1 MERNPN
7 VQPHRPGNSDH
18 SDRPHPYSAVGTD
31 RIPRRVTDRVESAA
45 SWILGVLG
53 LVLVAVA
60 VLTGMQLHGNGL
72 EQARADAVNRVSV
85 EATLLEP
92 VDGAIGVDA
101 AASTTQVT
109 APASWTAPDGSA
121 RTGTVPVLGSQP
133 AGSTVP
139 VWVDRSSG
147 AIAPPPVDALQ
158 AGVTGVVGGLLVLLV
173 GVLVLLGLRAVVR
186 ARCAARNHA
195 AWAREWARYEPLWS
209 GR

>member
-1 MERNPN
+1 M
-7 VQPHRPGNSDH
+7 
-18 SDRPHPYSAVGTD
+18 
-31 RIPRRVTDRVESAA
+31 
-45 SWILGVLG
+45 LG

-60 VLTGMQLHGNGL
+60 VVTGLQLHGNGL
-72 EQARADAVNRVSV
+72 EQARADAVDRVSV
-85 EATLLEP
+85 DATLLQP
-92 VDGAIGVDA
+92 VDGAIGMDA
-101 AASTTQVT
+101 AAGTTQVT
-109 APASWTAPDGSA
+109 VPATWAAPDGTP

-139 VWVDRSSG
+139 VWVDRTSG

-158 AGVTGVVGGLLVLLV
+158 AGVTAVVGGLLVLLV

-195 AWAREWARYEPLWS
+195 AWAREWALYEPLWS